1 MSDTGKKPG
10 SPNEEGAFWS
20 IIGYLVSG
28 LLIWGG
34 GGLLLDKWLGTSF
47 LGIGGL
53 LLGVTS
59 AIYLIWLRFIRD

>member
-1 MSDTGKKPG
+1 MSETGKEPSG
-10 SPNEEGAFWS
+10 PNEEGAFWS

-34 GGLLLDKWLGTSF
+34 GGLLLDKWLGTTF